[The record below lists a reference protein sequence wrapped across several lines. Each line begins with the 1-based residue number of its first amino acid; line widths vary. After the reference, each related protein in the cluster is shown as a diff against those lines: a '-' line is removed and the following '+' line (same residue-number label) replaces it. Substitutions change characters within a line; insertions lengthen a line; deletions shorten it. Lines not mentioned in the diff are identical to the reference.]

1 MSILKKNET
10 SSRPAQLSLLY
21 LNGSAEGQM
30 ADITLALRASLVK
43 AIKQCSLSRY
53 QIAAQIS
60 ELISR
65 DITKEM
71 LDKYCAESAEA
82 HRIPAEIIPAFC
94 LITGS
99 RAALDLLAQ
108 AIGCTLLGPE
118 EAQALEIV
126 RLRMEKTELEKQIK
140 KLEKKARR

>member
-1 MSILKKNET
+1 MSNMKKKET
-10 SSRPAQLSLLY
+10 PDQLSLL
-21 LNGSAEGQM
+21 GESREGQM
-30 ADITLALRASLVK
+30 ADISLALRAALVT
-43 AIKQCSLSRY
+43 AIKQCPLSRY

-60 ELISR
+60 ELITR
-65 DITKEM
+65 DVTKEM
-71 LDKYCAESAEA
+71 MDKYCAESAEA

-94 LITGS
+94 AVTGS
-99 RAALDLLAQ
+99 RAPLDLLAQ

-126 RLRMEKTELEKQIK
+126 RLRMEKAKLEEQIK

>member
-1 MSILKKNET
+1 MSNFKKNET
-10 SSRPAQLSLLY
+10 SAHPDQLSLLD
-21 LNGSAEGQM
+21 LKGITEGQL
-30 ADITLALRASLVK
+30 ADISLALRATLVK

-71 LDKYCAESAEA
+71 LDKYCAESAEG

-94 LITGS
+94 LVTGS
-99 RAALDLLAQ
+99 RAPLDLLAQ

-118 EAQALEIV
+118 ETQALEIV
-126 RLRMEKTELEKQIK
+126 RLRMEKKKLEEQIK
-140 KLEKKARR
+140 KLEKRAK

>member
-1 MSILKKNET
+1 MSNLKKNQT
-10 SSRPAQLSLLY
+10 GHPDQLSLL
-21 LNGSAEGQM
+21 GESREGQM
-30 ADITLALRASLVK
+30 ADLSLALRAALVS
-43 AIKQCSLSRY
+43 AIKQCPLSRY

-60 ELISR
+60 ELITR
-65 DITKEM
+65 DVTKEM

-99 RAALDLLAQ
+99 RAPLDLLVQ

-126 RLRMEKTELEKQIK
+126 RLRLEKAKLEEQIK
-140 KLEKKARR
+140 KLEKQTR